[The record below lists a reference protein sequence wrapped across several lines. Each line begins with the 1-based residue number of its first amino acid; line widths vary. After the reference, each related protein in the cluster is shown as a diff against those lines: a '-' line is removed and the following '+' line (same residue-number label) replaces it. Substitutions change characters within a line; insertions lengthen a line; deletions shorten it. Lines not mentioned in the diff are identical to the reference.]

1 MNGKIKRW
9 LAALLAATLI
19 PLAAVAQSASSDTE
33 PTRYYMPD
41 YFAQTSLDITQYKG
55 KAVFMNFFTGW
66 CQYCMQEMPDL
77 KKVFDEYDPN
87 DVAVILV
94 HAWDGE
100 NADDSAAV
108 VEKYGLQGVTLV
120 EDQDLTL
127 TGMFVQGYPTSMFI
141 DQDGYMTVGHYQSGM
156 LTYEGMTSLLAEM
169 GVQKSSDAAANAT
182 AAPAA
187 TPTATPKPSASA
199 DGTSSATPRKR
210 R

>member
-9 LAALLAATLI
+9 LAVLLTVTLI

-41 YFAQTSLDITQYKG
+41 YFAQTSLDISQYKG

-77 KKVFDEYDPN
+77 KKVYDEYDPN

-108 VEKYGLQGVTLV
+108 VEKFGLQGVTLI

-141 DQDGYMTVGHYQSGM
+141 DQDGYMSVGHYQSGM
-156 LTYEGMTSLLAEM
+156 LTYEDMTSLLGEM
-169 GVQKSSDAAANAT
+169 GVQKKSDASANPT
-182 AAPAA
+182 AASTVA
-187 TPTATPKPSASA
+187 PTATPKGSASV
-199 DGTSSATPRKR
+199 DGVSSATMGKRK
-210 R
+210 